1 MSNVLSFKLPTKK
14 HKTNM
19 DKPPVENPPAT
30 MEIQVML
37 CESCG
42 GKTFLLSSQTTDIYC
57 SGCLV
62 PVYILQWGEK

>member
-14 HKTNM
+14 HKTDI
-19 DKPPVENPPAT
+19 DKTTVENTPT
-30 MEIQVML
+30 TEEIQVML

-57 SGCLV
+57 SSCLV